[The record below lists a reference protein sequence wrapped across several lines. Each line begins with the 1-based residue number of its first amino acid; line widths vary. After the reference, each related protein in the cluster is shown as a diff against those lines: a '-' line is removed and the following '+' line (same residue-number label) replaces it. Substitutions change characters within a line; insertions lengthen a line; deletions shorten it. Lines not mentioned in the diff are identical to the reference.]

1 MGLWQNLVAGYDENH
16 EQLSNVA
23 QGGLYPLSSTTI
35 SNNKTTEYSFLV
47 IVTLDERGHFIRS
60 EKVESPNPKRN
71 IPLRYFPIPVTQ
83 ESLSRTSGI
92 APHPLFDQR
101 AYVFP

>member
-35 SNNKTTEYSFLV
+35 SNNKTTEYFASQSEL
-47 IVTLDERGHFIRS
+47 LHFVHI
-60 EKVESPNPKRN
+60 
-71 IPLRYFPIPVTQ
+71 L
-83 ESLSRTSGI
+83 
-92 APHPLFDQR
+92 HP
-101 AYVFP
+101 